1 MADTFLFYDT
11 ETSGLNRA
19 FDQILEFAAI
29 RTDLELNE
37 LERFTARI
45 RLRPDVVPSPQAI
58 LVNRIRSE
66 RFSTGR

>member
-29 RTDLELNE
+29 RTDLKLNE
-37 LERFTARI
+37 RFG
-45 RLRPDVVPSPQAI
+45 
-58 LVNRIRSE
+58 RST
-66 RFSTGR
+66 RR